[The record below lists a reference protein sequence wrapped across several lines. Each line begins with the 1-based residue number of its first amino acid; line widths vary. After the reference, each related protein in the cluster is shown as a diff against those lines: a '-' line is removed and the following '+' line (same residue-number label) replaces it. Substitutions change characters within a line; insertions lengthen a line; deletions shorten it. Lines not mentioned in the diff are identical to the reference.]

1 MSYTPTAAMREEA
14 QRYRT
19 WKSEGN
25 AGGTEVA
32 ANRATQI
39 LSGDPLS
46 ADTVRTM
53 SAWFARHEVDKQGQ
67 GFSPGEKGYPSPGRV
82 AWAAWGGDPGKSWS
96 DNIMSTIDKDRELTA
111 ELKAPQVALY
121 EALEEIAEDL
131 GAFDQGSGAQGAHY
145 MSESPFASDGMVCAN
160 CAFYAGPRAC
170 EIVSGDIDPA
180 GVCKF
185 WIVPERLI
193 SEAEEP
199 NEGRPYPQEHA
210 ARLKDPSA
218 YDRFRRRNDAAGKGV
233 DFIFGIKDGQQ
244 GTEIQAIRFRL
255 SEFTA
260 SEARQWLREHDYTP
274 IQFEEATG
282 ERIKVEELSATDEP
296 VERAKPSDLSTGDF
310 VSWNS
315 SGGTARGRIEH
326 VMREGTLGVP
336 DSEFSINAT
345 AEDPAALI
353 RIYREGTDG
362 WDATETLVGHK
373 FSTLRKIEALRTLE
387 TAQRDLSGTY
397 TRTEA
402 TSFRA
407 LEERTFEFPFSS
419 EYPVARYFGN
429 EVLSHEGDAA
439 DLARLNDG
447 APLLFNHNPDKVV
460 GVVER
465 AYINGK
471 DKRGYAKV
479 RFSRNKFAQEVLD
492 DVKDGILRG
501 ISFGYAIDKM
511 EERNGDYVA
520 TKWSPHEV
528 SVVSIP
534 ADPTIG
540 IGRSLITEAA
550 PELPTAQRT
559 EECQGATPIITNE
572 APVPPTEVEEMQDQR
587 QAAQT
592 ASTPIPEMEN
602 TPDLEVIRSKAAEAE
617 RTRIAAITALGSKH
631 QMQDLAR
638 ELIEGGRT
646 LDEARAAVLDKLGST
661 PMEQPIRSADI
672 TTNDVGLSDKETKRF
687 SFVRALN
694 FLANQGDASARR
706 AAEFEI
712 EVGEAAAKKYERSSN
727 GIVVPNEVLRR
738 DLVAGTPS
746 AGGNLVADELL
757 SGSFIDLLRNRL
769 ALANAGVTMLSGLQ
783 GNISIPRQ
791 ASASTA
797 YWVGENVAP
806 TESQQSIDQVNMT
819 PKTVGAFVD
828 YSRRLLLQS
837 SIDVEG
843 MIRNDLARVIA
854 LELDRA
860 GIYGTGSSNQPL
872 GLVNTTGVG
881 SQTIS
886 TFGTFAEYIGM
897 ETDVAS
903 ANADAGSM
911 RYIINAAARGALKST
926 AKSATAVAA
935 GFVYENDEINGY
947 PAIVSNQL
955 LTNDALFGDFSMMI
969 MGMWSGLDLT
979 VDPYAGATAGTVR
992 IIALQ
997 DVDFAVKQPGAFC
1010 FGT

>member
-1 MSYTPTAAMREEA
+1 MSYLPTAAMREEA
-14 QRYRT
+14 QRYRA
-19 WKSEGN
+19 WKAEGN
-25 AGGTEVA
+25 AGGTDVA
-32 ANRATQI
+32 ANRASQI

-46 ADTVRTM
+46 AETVRTM

-67 GFSPGEKGYPSPGRV
+67 GFSPGEEGYPSPGRV

-131 GAFDQGSGAQGAHY
+131 GAFDQGPGAHGAHY
-145 MSESPFASDGMVCAN
+145 RSESPFASDGMVCAN

-185 WIVPERLI
+185 WIVPERLM

-233 DFIFGIKDGQQ
+233 DFIFGIKTGEQ
-244 GTEIQAIRFRL
+244 GPDLQAIRFRL

-282 ERIKVEELSATDEP
+282 ERTKVEELSAADES

-336 DSEFSINAT
+336 DSAFSINAT

-353 RIYREGTDG
+353 RIYREGADG

-402 TSFRA
+402 TNFRA

-559 EECQGATPIITNE
+559 KECQGATPIITNE
-572 APVPPTEVEEMQDQR
+572 APVPTTEVEEMQDQR

-617 RTRIAAITALGSKH
+617 RTRIAAINALGSKH

-843 MIRNDLARVIA
+843 MVRNDLARVIA

-860 GIYGTGSSNQPL
+860 GIYGTGSTNQPL

-955 LTNDALFGDFSMMI
+955 LNNDVLFGDFSMMI

-1010 FGT
+1010 YGT